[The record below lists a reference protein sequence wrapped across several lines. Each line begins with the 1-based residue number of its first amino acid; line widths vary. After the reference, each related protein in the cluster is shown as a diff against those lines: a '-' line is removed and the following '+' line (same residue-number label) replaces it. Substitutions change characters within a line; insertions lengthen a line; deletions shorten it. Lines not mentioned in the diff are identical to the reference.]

1 MIIAVIGPTCSGKS
15 KLADFIANS
24 FDALVVNFDAF
35 QIYREMNIGT
45 AKPTDK
51 ELSKG
56 NYYFYNIHNIDEIYD
71 VAKYQRDIREFIKN
85 NDKKNIV
92 MVGGTGL
99 YLKAALFDY
108 KFENE
113 DPMPEDYLSNL
124 SNNELF
130 THLGKID
137 AIDAQKIGPNNR
149 KRLLR
154 ALFIYDKH
162 GASKTELNRGGKNN
176 ILFDD
181 VIFIGLN
188 IDRDILYKNI
198 DKRVDNMFKDG
209 LEEEV
214 RSLFKKY
221 GPNQRSLQAIGYKEF
236 NNNLLVEEQREL
248 IKKNTRNY
256 AKRQTTFFKHQF
268 DNVKWFDSIEEA
280 EQYVKEINR

>member
-108 KFENE
+108 KFE
-113 DPMPEDYLSNL
+113 
-124 SNNELF
+124 
-130 THLGKID
+130 K
-137 AIDAQKIGPNNR
+137 
-149 KRLLR
+149 
-154 ALFIYDKH
+154 
-162 GASKTELNRGGKNN
+162 
-176 ILFDD
+176 
-181 VIFIGLN
+181 
-188 IDRDILYKNI
+188 
-198 DKRVDNMFKDG
+198 
-209 LEEEV
+209 
-214 RSLFKKY
+214 
-221 GPNQRSLQAIGYKEF
+221 
-236 NNNLLVEEQREL
+236 
-248 IKKNTRNY
+248 
-256 AKRQTTFFKHQF
+256 
-268 DNVKWFDSIEEA
+268 
-280 EQYVKEINR
+280 